1 MKHCK
6 KCGFILGTRP
16 GLLEKDGVCQACI
29 NAEAKKEINFE
40 VRQVWLSDTIAEEQA
55 VISNDDYDCLIAVS
69 GGKDSHM
76 IVRRLIE
83 NHGVKNPLLVSVTD
97 EFTHTQAG
105 KHNIDNL
112 VTRYDLDLI
121 TFRCK
126 PATFK
131 AETLKD
137 FKKDLHPLKWIEE
150 QIYKKPVE
158 VAKAYGIKYVFYGEN
173 SAFEYGT
180 SDKLDILHPDSTE
193 ETQIIFMGAIYPYSI
208 VDSLNIAREI
218 GFKDLDY
225 FNEWPRQ
232 GSIEN
237 YTQIDSIAYII
248 QLWTKFVKFG
258 FQRVSDIA
266 CRMVREGTMT
276 LKTATRLIAENDY
289 ICDPMAKADFCE
301 TIGITEAEF
310 DKTVDKHANKKL
322 VEKIDGVWRLKG

>member
-1 MKHCK
+1 MKFCI
-6 KCGFILGTRP
+6 KCGFILDTRP

-29 NAEAKKEINFE
+29 NSEAKKDIDFKS
-40 VRQVWLSDTIAEEQA
+40 RQDWLTKELSKVKTA
-55 VISNDDYDCLIAVS
+55 YDCVVAVS

-105 KHNIDNL
+105 AYNISNL
-112 VTRYDLDLI
+112 VNRYDLDLI

-131 AETLKD
+131 RETLKD
-137 FKKDLHPLKWIEE
+137 FKAELHPLKWIEE
-150 QIYKKPVE
+150 QIYRKPVE
-158 VAKAYGIKYVFYGEN
+158 IAKAYGIKHIIYGEN

-180 SDKLDILHPDSTE
+180 SDKLDILHPASTDDL
-193 ETQIIFMGAIYPYSI
+193 QIIFMGAIYPYSI
-208 VDSLNIAREI
+208 GDSLNNAREI
-218 GFKDLDY
+218 GFKDLND
-225 FNEWPRQ
+225 FGEWPRQ
-232 GSIEN
+232 GSIEQ

-248 QLWTKFVKFG
+248 QLWTKYVKFG

-266 CRMVREGTMT
+266 SRMVREKQMT
-276 LKTATRLIAENDY
+276 LKTAKRLIAENDY
-289 ICDPMAKADFCE
+289 ICDPMAKADFCN

-310 DKTVDKHANKKL
+310 DKVVDKHANKKL
-322 VEKIDGVWRLKG
+322 VEKRDGTWRLKEE